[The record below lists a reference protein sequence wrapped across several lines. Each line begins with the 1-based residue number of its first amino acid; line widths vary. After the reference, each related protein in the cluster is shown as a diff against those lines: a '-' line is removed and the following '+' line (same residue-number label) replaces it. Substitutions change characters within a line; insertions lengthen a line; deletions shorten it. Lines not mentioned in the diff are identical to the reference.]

1 MLVRDLDL
9 VSVRLFVAV
18 CEEGN
23 LARAADRLAVVP
35 SAASKRMAQLSSQ
48 LGVSLL
54 SRYRWGVR
62 PTAAGQTLLEHA
74 RDMLAAQARI
84 ERAMSG
90 YAAGVSGE
98 VRVFATAS
106 VLAESLADDVAEFLT
121 SPTHSDIRVSIDE
134 RVSPDV
140 VRGVCDGN
148 AALGICWDIAA
159 FGELTTYRYRSDRLI
174 VVVHPAHPLAKAK
187 RVSFIDTLD
196 FEQVSMPPN
205 SAVQV
210 MLARAAAQVK
220 RRVQHRVVVS
230 NFEAALRA
238 VRANLALSV
247 VPEQVAEPYVTTWSL
262 RAIALTDDWAE
273 RRFAICHR
281 TDALT
286 PAATLLRDH
295 LIEKANIAAQHVH
308 PSATKKARR

>member
-9 VSVRLFVAV
+9 TSVRLFVAV

-23 LARAADRLAVVP
+23 LARAADRLALVP
-35 SAASKRMAQLSSQ
+35 SAASKRMMQLSSQ
-48 LGVSLL
+48 LGVTLL

-74 RDMLAAQARI
+74 RDMLATQARI
-84 ERAMSG
+84 DRAMSG

-98 VRVFATAS
+98 VRLFATAS
-106 VLAESLADDVAEFLT
+106 VLAESLADDVSEFLT
-121 SPTHSDIRVSIDE
+121 SPEHADIRVSIDE

-140 VRGVCDGN
+140 VRGVRDGN
-148 AALGICWDIAA
+148 AALGICWDIAE
-159 FGELTTYRYRSDRLI
+159 FGELATHRYRSDRLI
-174 VVVHPAHPLAKAK
+174 VVVHPAHPLAKLK
-187 RVSFIDTLD
+187 KLSFTDTLD

-210 MLARAAAQVK
+210 MLARAAASIN

-247 VPEQVAEPYVTTWSL
+247 VPQQVAEPYVATWGL
-262 RAIALTDDWAE
+262 RSINLTDAWAE
-273 RRFAICHR
+273 RLFALCHR
-281 TDALT
+281 ADALA
-286 PAATLLRDH
+286 PAATMLRDH
-295 LIEKANIAAQHVH
+295 LIQKAQSAAQDAPTSVR
-308 PSATKKARR
+308 KKSS

>member
-9 VSVRLFVAV
+9 TSVRLFVAV

-23 LARAADRLAVVP
+23 LARAADRLALVP
-35 SAASKRMAQLSSQ
+35 SAASKRMMQLSSQ
-48 LGVSLL
+48 LGVTLL

-74 RDMLAAQARI
+74 RDMLATQARI
-84 ERAMSG
+84 DRAMSG

-98 VRVFATAS
+98 VRLFATAS
-106 VLAESLADDVAEFLT
+106 VLAESLADDVSEFLT
-121 SPTHSDIRVSIDE
+121 SPEHADIRVSIDE

-140 VRGVCDGN
+140 VRGVRDGN
-148 AALGICWDIAA
+148 AALGICWDIAE
-159 FGELTTYRYRSDRLI
+159 FGELATHRYRSDRLI
-174 VVVHPAHPLAKAK
+174 VVVHPAHPLAKLK
-187 RVSFIDTLD
+187 KLSFTDTLD

-210 MLARAAAQVK
+210 MLARAAASIN

-247 VPEQVAEPYVTTWSL
+247 VPQQVAEPYVATWGL
-262 RAIALTDDWAE
+262 RSIYLTDAWAE
-273 RRFAICHR
+273 RLFALCHR
-281 TDALT
+281 ADALA
-286 PAATLLRDH
+286 PAATMLRDH
-295 LIEKANIAAQHVH
+295 LIQKAQSAAQDAPTSVR
-308 PSATKKARR
+308 KKSS

>member
-1 MLVRDLDL
+1 M
-9 VSVRLFVAV
+9 
-18 CEEGN
+18 
-23 LARAADRLAVVP
+23 ARAADRLALVP
-35 SAASKRMAQLSSQ
+35 SAESKRLAHLASQ
-48 LGVSLL
+48 LGVNLL
-54 SRYRWGVR
+54 SRFRWGVR

-98 VRVFATAS
+98 VRLFATAS

-121 SPTHSDIRVSIDE
+121 SPAHANIRVSIDE

-140 VRGVCDGN
+140 VRGVRDGN

-159 FGELTTYRYRSDRLI
+159 FGDLAAHAYRSDRL
-174 VVVHPAHPLAKAK
+174 VVITHPSHPLAKK
-187 RVSFIDTLD
+187 SRVSFTDTLD
-196 FEQVSMPPN
+196 HEQVSMPPN
-205 SAVQV
+205 STVQIV
-210 MLARAAAQVK
+210 LARAAAAID
-220 RRVQHRVVVS
+220 RHVQHRVVVS

-247 VPEQVAEPYVTTWSL
+247 VPQQVAEPYLSTWAL
-262 RAIALTDDWAE
+262 RVITLAEPWAE

-286 PAATLLRDH
+286 PAATVLRDH
-295 LIEKANIAAQHVH
+295 LIENARNAASVADR
-308 PSATKKARR
+308 SRKKNGA